1 MKKTLIALAA
11 LGLAYI
17 GATYTTGLM
26 VERQMDKELGTA
38 SRMVP
43 MLKISEDSHRRG
55 LFGSTRVT
63 TFDLAPLL
71 SAKACA
77 KPEGSDETEE
87 GAEKPQPAMGTP
99 VVEPLLISIKSII
112 THGPLPGFGLPA
124 AAAVRYEVTINGQPL
139 GGSSE
144 LKLEGEMPRLG
155 NRYGFGGNS
164 ASSLKGGAGKLIY
177 TPKSGQGVLS
187 LAWPSVDLSGS
198 SKADQSEMRYEGDL
212 PELLVGFTTPKGET
226 GTLMLKGLALKA
238 EHQYPIAGQMFVY
251 TGSDQFS
258 LASAEVQMDG
268 KAVFAAEKIEAT
280 SNSSLA
286 SGLLDSST
294 KIALASV
301 KAGGEVLGPM
311 HYDFM
316 LAKLDATAY
325 GQLMDSLFKNDLGQ
339 CPTPEQT
346 AALVE
351 KVTAQLPGL
360 LKSGP
365 EFRID
370 RISVGY
376 QGQQALITGKFGLP
390 AATAEQLANPL
401 ALIALADV
409 SLTVSMPDQLI
420 ENLAVKSMG
429 QKMAQQMALAEG
441 VEAAAPTPAQLAE
454 AQAAAKGMV
463 AQQMEQALARN
474 WVVRS
479 QDGVTSTLEYHRG
492 TAMLNGQLL
501 DLEALRGGAPAAAE

>member
-11 LGLAYI
+11 LGLAYL

-26 VERQMDKELGTA
+26 VQRQMDRELGMA

-43 MLKISEDSHRRG
+43 MLKISEDSHIRG

-87 GAEKPQPAMGTP
+87 GAEQAQPAMGAP
-99 VVEPLLISIKSII
+99 PPEPLLVSVKSII
-112 THGPLPGFGLPA
+112 THGPLPGLGLPA
-124 AAAVRYEVTINGQPL
+124 AAAVRYEVAINGQPL
-139 GGSSE
+139 GSSSE
-144 LKLEGEMPRLG
+144 LTLEGEMPRLG
-155 NRYGFGGNS
+155 NRYGFSGNS
-164 ASSLKGGAGKLIY
+164 STSLKGGAGKLVY
-177 TPKSGQGVLS
+177 TPKGGKGGLS

-198 SKADQSEMRYEGDL
+198 SKADQSEMRYEGAL
-212 PELLVGFTTPKGET
+212 PELLLAFTTPKGES
-226 GTLMLKGLALKA
+226 GTVTLKGLTLKA

-258 LASAEVQMDG
+258 LAAAEVQMDG
-268 KAVFAAEKIEAT
+268 KPVFAAEKIEAT
-280 SNSSLA
+280 SHSALDSD
-286 SGLLDSST
+286 LLDSST
-294 KIALASV
+294 KISLASI

-311 HYDFM
+311 HYDFT
-316 LAKLDATAY
+316 LAKLDAAGY

-351 KVTAQLPGL
+351 KVTGQLPAL

-401 ALIALADV
+401 ALISLADV

-441 VEAAAPTPAQLAE
+441 AEAAAPTPEQLAE

-479 QDGVTSTLEYHRG
+479 KDGVTATLEYHRG

-501 DLEALRGGAPAAAE
+501 DLEALRGGAPAAE

>member
-11 LGLAYI
+11 LGLAYL
-17 GATYTTGLM
+17 GASYATGLM
-26 VERQMDKELGTA
+26 VQRQMDREIGA
-38 SRMVP
+38 VSRMVP
-43 MLKISEDSHRRG
+43 MLKVSEDSHTRG

-63 TFDLAPLL
+63 SFDLAPLL
-71 SAKACA
+71 GSQACA
-77 KPEGSDETEE
+77 KPEEGEE
-87 GAEKPQPAMGTP
+87 GTEKPQPALGTP
-99 VVEPLLISIKSII
+99 PVEPLLVSIKSII

-124 AAAVRYEVTINGQPL
+124 AAAVRYEVTINSQPL
-139 GGSSE
+139 GGGSE

-155 NRYGFGGNS
+155 NRYGFSGNS
-164 ASSLKGGAGKLIY
+164 RTTLKGGAGKMIY
-177 TPKSGQGVLS
+177 TPKGGKGELS
-187 LAWPSVDLSGS
+187 LAWPSVDLSGR
-198 SKADQSEMRYEGDL
+198 SKADQSEMSYEGEL
-212 PELLVGFTTPKGET
+212 PGLLLGFTTPKGET
-226 GTLMLKGLALKA
+226 GTLALKGLTLKA

-251 TGSDQFS
+251 TGSDRFS
-258 LASAEVQMDG
+258 LASVEFQMDG
-268 KAVFAAEKIEAT
+268 KALFSAETIEA
-280 SNSSLA
+280 NSSGVLD
-286 SGLLDSST
+286 SGLLDGST
-294 KIALASV
+294 KISLASV
-301 KAGGEVLGPM
+301 KTGGEVLGPM
-311 HYDFM
+311 HYDFT
-316 LAKLDATAY
+316 LARLDATAY

-365 EFRID
+365 EFHID
-370 RISVGY
+370 RISIGY

-401 ALIALADV
+401 ALISLADV
-409 SLTVSMPDQLI
+409 SLTVSLPDQLI
-420 ENLAVKSMG
+420 KNLAVKSMG
-429 QKMAQQMALAEG
+429 QKMARQMALAEG
-441 VEAAAPTPAQLAE
+441 AEATAPTPEQIAE

-479 QDGVTSTLEYHRG
+479 KDGVTSTLEYHRG

-501 DLEALRGGAPAAAE
+501 DLDGLRGGAPAAE